1 MLDVDR
7 SVYIKK
13 IMIILPSKFYED
25 TNVTNIDRY
34 EFYRDIFMESQS
46 DYQSVSQ
53 LAHIP
58 FILCIIALE
67 TSQYI
72 GSTHR
77 VYRQIYTICQFCWK
91 RSLLWDGGSI

>member
-34 EFYRDIFMESQS
+34 EFYRDIFMERVSQIIK
-46 DYQSVSQ
+46 SVSQ

-67 TSQYI
+67 TSQYV

-77 VYRQIYTICQFCWK
+77 VYRQILPPYWY
-91 RSLLWDGGSI
+91 